1 MIELKSVGTPTIGD
15 RIRDMNDDELVDF
28 LCVSNCN
35 HCVFWNAKLEHCTD
49 QKSKTKP
56 ETLGCAE
63 GHRRWLR
70 QPAEEDNT

>member
-1 MIELKSVGTPTIGD
+1 MIELKSVRTPTNAD
-15 RIRDMNDDELVDF
+15 KIRAMSNKELVDF

-49 QKSKTKP
+49 RKSKMKP
-56 ETLGCAE
+56 ETLGRAE

-70 QPAEEDNT
+70 QPVEECKT

>member
-1 MIELKSVGTPTIGD
+1 MIELKSVGTPTNGD

-70 QPAEEDNT
+70 QPAGECKT